1 MATIRP
7 TWPGILSSSR
17 QKEQDIQLI
26 IKMIRNIALVAH
38 DARKAELVN
47 WVKFNA
53 GSLQSCRLYCTGT
66 TGRLIEEA
74 LREELGDRCPEITKL
89 LSGPLGG
96 DAQIS
101 AMIAEYKVD
110 MLVFFCDNLIMQGH
124 QNDVMGLVRLAS
136 LYNVPF
142 ATNRSTADFI
152 ISSPLFHDPSYERVI
167 PACIESYKNRKL

>member
-1 MATIRP
+1 
-7 TWPGILSSSR
+7 
-17 QKEQDIQLI
+17 
-26 IKMIRNIALVAH
+26 MIRNIALVAH
-38 DARKAELVN
+38 DARKAELVS
-47 WVKFNA
+47 WVRVNA
-53 GSLQSCRLYCTGT
+53 GSLKSCRLFCTGT
-66 TGRLIEEA
+66 TGRLIEDA
-74 LREELGDRCPEITKL
+74 LKEELGDQCPEITKL

-152 ISSPLFHDPSYERVI
+152 ISSPLFHDPSYERII

>member
-1 MATIRP
+1 M
-7 TWPGILSSSR
+7 
-17 QKEQDIQLI
+17 
-26 IKMIRNIALVAH
+26 IKNIALVAH
-38 DARKAELVN
+38 DSRKAELMS

-53 GSLQSCRLYCTGT
+53 RVLKDCKLYCTGT
-66 TGRLIEEA
+66 TGRLIRETLEEVLEKDKTA
-74 LREELGDRCPEITKL
+74 DVQPL

-96 DAQIS
+96 DFQIG
-101 AMIAEYKVD
+101 AMIAEGTID

-152 ISSPLFHDPSYERVI
+152 ISSPLFSSTDYKRII
-167 PACIESYKNRKL
+167 PACIESYKNRKLR

>member
-1 MATIRP
+1 
-7 TWPGILSSSR
+7 
-17 QKEQDIQLI
+17 
-26 IKMIRNIALVAH
+26 MIRNIALVAH
-38 DARKAELVN
+38 DARKSELVD
-47 WVKFNA
+47 WVRFKA
-53 GSLQSCRLYCTGT
+53 GSLESCTLYCTGT
-66 TGRLIEEA
+66 TGRLIREA
-74 LREELGDRCPEITKL
+74 LKETLGEENMPEVNCL

-96 DAQIS
+96 DAQIG
-101 AMIAEYKVD
+101 AMIAEGKVD

-152 ISSPLFHDPSYERVI
+152 ISSPLYQSSEYERII

>member
-1 MATIRP
+1 M
-7 TWPGILSSSR
+7 
-17 QKEQDIQLI
+17 
-26 IKMIRNIALVAH
+26 IKNIALVAH
-38 DARKAELVN
+38 DSRKAELMS

-53 GSLQSCRLYCTGT
+53 GVLKDCKLYCTGT
-66 TGRLIEEA
+66 TGRLIRETLAKVLGKEETI
-74 LREELGDRCPEITKL
+74 DVQCL

-96 DAQIS
+96 DFQIGG
-101 AMIAEYKVD
+101 MIAEGSID

-152 ISSPLFHDPSYERVI
+152 ISSPLFSSTEYKRII
-167 PACIESYKNRKL
+167 PACIESYKNRKLR